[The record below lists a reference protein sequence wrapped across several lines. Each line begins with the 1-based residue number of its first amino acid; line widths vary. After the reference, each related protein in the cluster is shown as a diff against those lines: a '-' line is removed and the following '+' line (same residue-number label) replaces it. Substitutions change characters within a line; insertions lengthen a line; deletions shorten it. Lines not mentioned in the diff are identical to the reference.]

1 MIEQDLDGQVN
12 IQSLP
17 IEIDTE
23 VSHQKYDNVTEQ
35 WKLASNSNLLHFLS
49 LQPTGK
55 TFDVSNVNYKF

>member
-23 VSHQKYDNVTEQ
+23 VSHQNYDNVTEQ
-35 WKLASNSNLLHFLS
+35 
-49 LQPTGK
+49 
-55 TFDVSNVNYKF
+55 